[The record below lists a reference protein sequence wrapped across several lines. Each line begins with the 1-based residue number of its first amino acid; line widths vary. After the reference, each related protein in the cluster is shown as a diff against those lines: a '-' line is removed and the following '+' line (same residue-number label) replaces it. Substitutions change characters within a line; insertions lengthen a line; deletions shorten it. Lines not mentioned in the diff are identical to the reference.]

1 MIEIVQHDYIRF
13 LYFNQNKS
21 QRAIAREM
29 GIHRE
34 TVKRAIMNPQQKYNL
49 NVIRD
54 KPVNGAYQARIK
66 QIIKYNSKLPKNEK
80 LTKGRM
86 HTLLGQEGYQGSYS
100 SFSQKSRR

>member
-1 MIEIVQHDYIRF
+1 MVQYEYIRF

-54 KPVNGAYQARIK
+54 KPVNGAY
-66 QIIKYNSKLPKNEK
+66 E
-80 LTKGRM
+80 GRM
-86 HTLLGQEGYQGSYS
+86 YTLLCQEGYQGSYS
-100 SFSQKSRR
+100 SFTYQARKAEDELDLNVKEAYLKLLP